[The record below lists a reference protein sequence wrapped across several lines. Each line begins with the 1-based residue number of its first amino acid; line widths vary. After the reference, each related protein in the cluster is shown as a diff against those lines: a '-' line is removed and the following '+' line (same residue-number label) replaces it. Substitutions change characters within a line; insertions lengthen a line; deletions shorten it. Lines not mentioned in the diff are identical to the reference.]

1 MTRCVIVK
9 GKAVVKSEA
18 VERKFVT
25 CEEARELSKQV
36 GLRIFWRPNS
46 LVDPERRN
54 TNMAE
59 VLA

>member
-1 MTRCVIVK
+1 MK
-9 GKAVVKSEA
+9 GKAVVKSDA